1 MSSRGP
7 LLLEIADLRHTLTN
21 CGKGTLFGQGEG
33 TLSGVRVTLRYGL
46 KQREREVGCVQM
58 SGK

>member
-1 MSSRGP
+1 M
-7 LLLEIADLRHTLTN
+7 EIADLRHTLTN

-33 TLSGVRVTLRYGL
+33 TLSGMRVTLRYGL